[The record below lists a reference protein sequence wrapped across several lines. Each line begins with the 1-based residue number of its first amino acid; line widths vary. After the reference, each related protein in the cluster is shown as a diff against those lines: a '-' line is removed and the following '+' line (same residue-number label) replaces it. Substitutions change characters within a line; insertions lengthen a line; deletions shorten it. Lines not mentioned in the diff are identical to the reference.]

1 MLSCLQSQVVEVTH
15 SLINMQLI
23 TQSKKKHL
31 NGTLCSVPK
40 VSYTKVPSL
49 GNISPLLSPCGVDG
63 ELG

>member
-1 MLSCLQSQVVEVTH
+1 MLSCLQSQVVVEVTH

-23 TQSKKKHL
+23 TQSKKHL
-31 NGTLCSVPK
+31 NGTLCSVTK
-40 VSYTKVPSL
+40 VSYTNVPSL